1 MTVMMNRPLTFFLA
15 LAACAG
21 ASRAQEAASVPSPT
35 PTAAPAPAAGTPAAD
50 TSSLIMA
57 PPPRDTGPAYHADS
71 DGETRA
77 VSPGVAAALAEG
89 MPKYSPP
96 TPTPTPAPQVDMRDL
111 DKPKNEIKRLP
122 KYEVVEKRPPIFRPR
137 DLYTHEGLVSL
148 SFDNHPGLRFGN
160 ILGLNSTAAYD
171 MYLDEQR
178 LANIADLT
186 DEAHAMSRGGDK
198 AESSY
203 ILQATQDTYMRTDD
217 DWHISGLGTNSGAEG
232 SGK

>member
-1 MTVMMNRPLTFFLA
+1 MKRALPFFLA
-15 LAACAG
+15 LAACTG
-21 ASRAQEAASVPSPT
+21 ASRAQEAASAPPAAVT
-35 PTAAPAPAAGTPAAD
+35 PPAAATATAGTAAAD
-50 TSSLIMA
+50 ASTLILA
-57 PPPRDTGPAYHADS
+57 PPPRDSGPAYHADS

-77 VSPGVAAALAEG
+77 VSPAVAAALAEG
-89 MPKYSPP
+89 MPRYRPP
-96 TPTPTPAPQVDMRDL
+96 TPTPTPPPEQDLRDL

-217 DWHISGLGTNSGAEG
+217 DWHISGLGTNGGSGG

>member
-1 MTVMMNRPLTFFLA
+1 MNRALLFFLA
-15 LAACAG
+15 VATCAG
-21 ASRAQEAASVPSPT
+21 VSRAQESVPAPPAAATPPAAASP
-35 PTAAPAPAAGTPAAD
+35 AAPAPANDAST
-50 TSSLIMA
+50 LIMA
-57 PPPRDTGPAYHADS
+57 PPPRDGGPAGRLDS

-77 VSPGVAAALAEG
+77 VSPAVAAALAEG

-96 TPTPTPAPQVDMRDL
+96 TPTPTPAPEQDLRDL

-122 KYEVVEKRPPIFRPR
+122 KYEVIEKRPPIFRPR
-137 DLYTHEGLVSL
+137 DLYTHAGLVNL

-160 ILGLNSTAAYD
+160 ILGLNSDAAYQ

-178 LANIADLT
+178 LADIADLT
-186 DEAHAMSRGGDK
+186 DEARAMSRGGDK

-203 ILQATQDTYMRTDD
+203 ILQATQDTFMRTDD
-217 DWHISGLGTNSGAEG
+217 DWHISGLGTNGGAEG